1 MMLSVMILIQV
12 AMIQSLPESHVGS
25 HPIVAALNAHGAEKY
40 VTCGNIEH
48 HESPEGR
55 GPTT

>member
-1 MMLSVMILIQV
+1 MILLIQV
-12 AMIQSLPESHVGS
+12 AMIQSLPESHVRS

-40 VTCGNIEH
+40 VTCSDVEH
-48 HESPEGR
+48 HECPEGR